1 MCIQKIVPLPCEW
14 WVHQCQHRSSPSPS
28 STSPTTS
35 APLSQSTIR
44 KPSISIECASAIL
57 TFVDLILTANERMS
71 NEAQAQPAIA
81 IIPIVQDEALVVNH
95 VLHILRLSCVHITT
109 SSSWINSGQG
119 WFRTKSDSRFGQRK
133 KLVSLTLYNVSTIYI
148 FSCGGHFNKFK
159 FVCALTWDFSYLF
172 SLYLFLSFAHL
183 CW

>member
-1 MCIQKIVPLPCEW
+1 MATTTTTIAIDYDRIPSMVDNDDGDHYDDEIELDSLVQIGNDRGECPHHYQMGTN
-14 WVHQCQHRSSPSPS
+14 RSSPSPS

-81 IIPIVQDEALVVNH
+81 IIPIVQDEALVVVNH

-109 SSSWINSGQG
+109 SSS
-119 WFRTKSDSRFGQRK
+119 
-133 KLVSLTLYNVSTIYI
+133 
-148 FSCGGHFNKFK
+148 
-159 FVCALTWDFSYLF
+159 
-172 SLYLFLSFAHL
+172 
-183 CW
+183 